1 MANEY
6 RGDENIG
13 DGYGYHKVMRLVYR
27 HSLGLYGKLY
37 LFFGYVVGEG
47 VEPVS
52 LLRESSQGVW
62 GSRWTFVAAT
72 AGAAVGMGNL
82 WKFSALAG
90 ANGGGAFVLVY
101 LCFVLMVSL
110 PVLIAEVVIGSRGRA
125 NPITASH
132 NLAREAGVS
141 TLWQS
146 MGWLGCLAGLLILS
160 YYSVMAGLG
169 IAHIES
175 VFSGQYKGLSAAK
188 VGEVFNQLLADP
200 QQLALWHSVFIGLV
214 VLVVSTGV
222 EWGMAKMAR
231 IILPVFVILLLI
243 VVFYSNRMGDMAAAQ
258 QFLFS
263 FQWQA
268 ITPEIMLAALGQA
281 FFTLSIGLGAMM
293 AFGAYMPD
301 GRSVAG
307 LLSVVVL
314 IDTAVAL
321 LAGLAIFPLVFSLN
335 IAPSTGPGLMFVALP
350 YAFGHIEHGE
360 LFGGAFFTV
369 VALVGLS
376 SGVALMEPAVAWLVE
391 RAKFKRLFA
400 AISVGLLVWL
410 LGLAALLSLNV
421 WSDVRWLDRSIFNWL
436 DYVSVTILLPL
447 GGLLIAIFVGWRMRL
462 EVVRDEFY
470 RHSGFVFVLWYW
482 LLRYIAAPA
491 VLVIL
496 LVPVYRH
503 WF

>member
-1 MANEY
+1 M
-6 RGDENIG
+6 
-13 DGYGYHKVMRLVYR
+13 
-27 HSLGLYGKLY
+27 
-37 LFFGYVVGEG
+37 
-47 VEPVS
+47 S

-90 ANGGGAFVLVY
+90 ANGGAAFVVVY
-101 LCFVLMVSL
+101 LFFMVLVSL

-125 NPITASH
+125 NPITASQ
-132 NLAREAGVS
+132 NLAREAAVS
-141 TLWQS
+141 SWWQL
-146 MGWLGCLAGLLILS
+146 MGWLGCLAGLCILS

-169 IAHIES
+169 IAHIDS
-175 VFSGQYKGLSAAK
+175 IFTGQFKGLTAAK
-188 VGEVFNQLLADP
+188 VGEAFNQLLADP
-200 QQLALWHSVFIGLV
+200 WQLALWHSIFLALV

-222 EWGMAKMAR
+222 ERGMARMAR
-231 IILPVFVILLLI
+231 IILPVFVLLLVI
-243 VVFYSNRMGDMAAAQ
+243 VVLYSNRMGDMAAAQ

-268 ITPEIMLAALGQA
+268 ITPEIVLAALGQA

-307 LLSVVVL
+307 LLSAVVL

-391 RAKFKRLFA
+391 RCKFKRLFA
-400 AISVGLLVWL
+400 ALTVGLLAWG
-410 LGLAALLSLNV
+410 LGIVALLSLNE

-436 DYVSVTILLPL
+436 DYISANILLPL

-470 RHSGFVFVLWYW
+470 KHSGVVFVLWYW

-491 VLVIL
+491 VLLIL
-496 LVPVYRH
+496 LLPLYR
-503 WF
+503 WLVATA